1 MEATSSTDTA
11 PMPAEPKREEPT
23 IEEPK
28 VEEPE
33 VKSEEPKPEP
43 EPYIKEDPDA
53 PEFVSAHST
62 GRRPRVKPE
71 PEEPAQV
78 TIDLS
83 LPEAGDDMFEDVDG
97 DEYVDLTYE
106 GIAHVNGVR
115 HFVCEGQLS
124 WSRLTACKV
133 YSLQASRFARSQSL
147 LLSSDRCSTS
157 TVSTFLQ

>member
-1 MEATSSTDTA
+1 
-11 PMPAEPKREEPT
+11 MPAEPKKEEPT
-23 IEEPK
+23 TEQPK
-28 VEEPE
+28 TEEPE
-33 VKSEEPKPEP
+33 PKAEEPEMKSEEPKQEP

-83 LPEAGDDMFEDVDG
+83 LPEADDDMFEDVDG

-115 HFVCEGQLS
+115 HFVCEGQ
-124 WSRLTACKV
+124 
-133 YSLQASRFARSQSL
+133 
-147 LLSSDRCSTS
+147 
-157 TVSTFLQ
+157 